1 MNNRY
6 KSMVFQFMQN
16 NEIHA
21 IKEKSYSAN
30 VKNINMQVCLINQ
43 SHAISFD
50 TERLSDY
57 NSTMIYI
64 LYI

>member
-30 VKNINMQVCLINQ
+30 VKNINMQICLINQ

-50 TERLSDY
+50 T
-57 NSTMIYI
+57 
-64 LYI
+64 